1 VAAFL
6 APVYSLML
14 ESVPGLLY
22 AATWADPHGDFMVS
36 GTPDVIYAMV
46 VSTLLG
52 VLPTGLLLYGTFL
65 VLRSPREHR
74 AWVGPAAFGAA
85 IVLAFLRYSWVFPS
99 YAAVKATYLLPAM
112 LPASYAVVVAL
123 DRFGARTRS
132 ALRGALLAIGTV
144 VAAIT
149 WWGWWW

>member
-1 VAAFL
+1 MKKQLQPINVQMNWTL
-6 APVYSLML
+6 TIP
-14 ESVPGLLY
+14 LL
-22 AATWADPHGDFMVS
+22 PS
-36 GTPDVIYAMV
+36 RAMKY
-46 VSTLLG
+46 
-52 VLPTGLLLYGTFL
+52 LLYGTFL